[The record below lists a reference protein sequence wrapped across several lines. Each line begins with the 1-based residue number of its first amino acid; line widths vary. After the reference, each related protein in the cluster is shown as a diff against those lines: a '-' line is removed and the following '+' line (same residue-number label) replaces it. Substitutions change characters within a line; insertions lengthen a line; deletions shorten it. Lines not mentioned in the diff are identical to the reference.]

1 MPLLWGVSEVPVSCL
16 LTDVVWYCRVPGQ
29 PRSLDPRPAA
39 EVLPGAGCVLQ
50 PFPRPGCQWRKGLWA
65 GRDTGDTSAVP
76 GAPWLSLT
84 SPSPPLLRQVS
95 AAIRQPSAASCP
107 QRWGLSR
114 GRGRVWVRV
123 LNNAGGCGS
132 GTAPQLLRASQSP
145 EPGPGASARRVAMLP
160 CESST
165 ALGIRERRIK
175 AVPNVCPF
183 FSSTAMPM
191 GVVQCKKFG
200 TEFTSIYLC
209 FLELG
214 PGPVLF

>member
-1 MPLLWGVSEVPVSCL
+1 MA
-16 LTDVVWYCRVPGQ
+16 RPG
-29 PRSLDPRPAA
+29 PRPAPQ
-39 EVLPGAGCVLQ
+39 PGSQTCCRSVAGCWLRAPALPSARV
-50 PFPRPGCQWRKGLWA
+50 PPCRSVRAARCFRQWRKGLWA

-95 AAIRQPSAASCP
+95 ATTRQPSAASCP

-114 GRGRVWVRV
+114 GRGRVWVLV

-132 GTAPQLLRASQSP
+132 GTAPQLLRASQSS

-165 ALGIRERRIK
+165 ALGIGERRIK
-175 AVPNVCPF
+175 AAPNACPS
-183 FSSTAMPM
+183 FSSAAMPM

-200 TEFTSIYLC
+200 TEFANIYLC

-214 PGPVLF
+214 PGPMFF